1 MKWSLR
7 KGQFSLKLDNNT
19 FVYRITGWRNNEALL
34 RAHQRN
40 LLTQSIT
47 IKYILYMLR
56 LARDGKNTELRQSTT
71 KWPMILSSK
80 GRKYCMIYI
89 N

>member
-1 MKWSLR
+1 MNWSLQ

-19 FVYRITGWRNNEALL
+19 FVYRITGWRNNEAPL

-56 LARDGKNTELRQSTT
+56 LARDGK
-71 KWPMILSSK
+71 KH
-80 GRKYCMIYI
+80 
-89 N
+89 